1 MGDAEPAVGPPAL
14 ERSLLGHGPDR
25 DRDGPVTSHP
35 PIGLALTRA
44 ARTVSRAFDERL
56 AAAGG
61 SLPVWLILLSLTT
74 GPVRSQSELAEAVG
88 VRGATLSHHLD
99 GMEAA
104 GLVTRRRDPA
114 SRRTSLVELT
124 DAGTAL
130 FRTLREAAV
139 EHDRRLRAGLTDTE
153 IAHLADLLS
162 RLAGNVT
169 PETGAL

>member
-1 MGDAEPAVGPPAL
+1 
-14 ERSLLGHGPDR
+14 
-25 DRDGPVTSHP
+25 VTSHP

-61 SLPVWLILLSLTT
+61 SLPVWLILLSLKT
-74 GPVRSQSELAEAVG
+74 GSSGSQSSLAAAVG
-88 VRGATLSHHLD
+88 IRGATLSHHLD

-124 DAGTAL
+124 DAGSAL

-139 EHDRRLRAGLTDTE
+139 EHDRLLRTGLTDTE
-153 IAHLADLLS
+153 VAHLADLLS
-162 RLAGNVT
+162 RLAGNVA
-169 PETGAL
+169 P

>member
-1 MGDAEPAVGPPAL
+1 
-14 ERSLLGHGPDR
+14 
-25 DRDGPVTSHP
+25 VTPHP

-61 SLPVWLILLSLTT
+61 SLPVWLVLLALKT

-88 VRGATLSHHLD
+88 IRGATLSHHLD

-124 DAGTAL
+124 DAGSAL

-139 EHDRRLRAGLTDTE
+139 AHDRQLRSGLTDAE
-153 IAHLADLLS
+153 VAQLADLLA
-162 RLAGNVT
+162 RLATNVAT
-169 PETGAL
+169 P